1 MQKHK
6 ALVTGGSRGIGAEI
20 AIALRRDGVEV
31 IAPSRSELDLLD
43 PASID
48 DYIETHRDDGVDIL
62 INNAGINPIAALGDV
77 SADDWARTVQVNLTA
92 PFRLIQG
99 FSPGMKSAGWGR
111 VVNISSIWAV
121 AAKGGRAP
129 YASAKSGLIGL
140 TRTTAL
146 ELAPHGVLVN
156 AVCPGYVETE
166 LTRAN
171 NTPEQ
176 LAVIRGTIPL
186 GRLAQPEEIAR
197 FVAFLSS
204 ADNTYLVGQSLVI
217 DGGFTCQ

>member
-1 MQKHK
+1 MHKGK

-20 AIALRRDGVEV
+20 AIALRRDGVDV

-48 DYIETHRDDGVDIL
+48 DYIESHRDDGIDIL

-77 SADDWARTVQVNLTA
+77 SADDWARTMQVNLTA

-129 YASAKSGLIGL
+129 YSAAKSGLIGL

-171 NTPEQ
+171 NPPEQ

>member
-1 MQKHK
+1 MHKHK

-20 AIALRRDGVEV
+20 AIALRCGGVEV
-31 IAPSRSELDLLD
+31 ITPSRSELDLLD
-43 PASID
+43 PVSID
-48 DYIETHRDDGVDIL
+48 RYIEAHHDDGIDIL
-62 INNAGINPIAALGDV
+62 VNNAGINPIAALEAV
-77 SADDWARTVQVNLTA
+77 SAEDWARTLQVNLTA

-111 VVNISSIWAV
+111 VVNVSSIWAV
-121 AAKGGRAP
+121 ASKGGRAS
-129 YASAKSGLIGL
+129 YSSAKSGLIGL

-176 LAVIRGTIPL
+176 LAAIRGTIPV

-197 FVAFLSS
+197 FVAFLCST
-204 ADNTYLVGQSLVI
+204 DNTYLVGQALVI

>member
-1 MQKHK
+1 MHKHK

-20 AIALRRDGVEV
+20 AISLRRDGVEV

-48 DYIETHRDDGVDIL
+48 QYIEIHREDGVDIL
-62 INNAGINPIAALGDV
+62 INNAGINPIAALEDV
-77 SADDWARTVQVNLTA
+77 TAEDWARTLQVNLTA

-121 AAKGGRAP
+121 ASKPGRAP
-129 YASAKSGLIGL
+129 YSSTKSGLSGL

-176 LAVIRGTIPL
+176 LEVIRGTIPL

-204 ADNTYLVGQSLVI
+204 PANTYLVGQSLVI